1 MLQQVFVDPDAV
13 HKEPIIEL
21 VDGKGNCLIYQ
32 TLEDPAPIF
41 SFVELD
47 PVDATRVVKIQEK
60 VKISNH
66 ANVGVYSFASKE
78 SFCRAAETVL
88 DKALAFKGEFY
99 ISCVYA
105 EMLLENVLVQA
116 FPIKEYVSLGTPKQ
130 VIEYLRDCLSHPAME
145 GQAVP
150 TSGEMHTHALT
161 LSHTQ

>member
-1 MLQQVFVDPDAV
+1 LLLLPLLLPPKVFVDPDAV
-13 HKEPIIEL
+13 HKEPIIDI

-32 TLEDPAPIF
+32 TLVDPAPIF

-47 PVDATRVVKIQEK
+47 SVETTRVRKIQEK

-78 SFCRAAETVL
+78 AFCRAAETVL

-105 EMLLENVLVQA
+105 EMLLENELVQA
-116 FPIKEYVSLGTPKQ
+116 FPIQEYVSLGTPKQ
-130 VIEYLRDCLSHPAME
+130 VIEYLRESFLNAENESLIA
-145 GQAVP
+145 P
-150 TSGEMHTHALT
+150 TTG
-161 LSHTQ
+161 